1 MGAAISN
8 VIKSID
14 STNDSGQQAIESL
27 SAVRALG
34 ESRDDVA
41 WDKATTLGAGG
52 HAPILKKLMRSQ
64 SIVTDASSSN
74 DQIASGIKRVTGNTV
89 KGQILD
95 GLTDIIANAL
105 STVLND
111 SAQVSSKHIY
121 ALIAT
126 SSGSLLRVDI
136 DIHSYNLRSKRLQQ
150 YAENV
155 VTFTSIIS
163 SIDTTSLTLTD
174 LKSVVSTSYSSSPE
188 ERQKAIFEMVKSAW
202 ENDLKVNGGQ
212 DLDDEE
218 RDRFRALI
226 RPSEYEK
233 HASSPT
239 A

>member
-1 MGAAISN
+1 MGAALSN

-27 SAVRALG
+27 SALRALG

-41 WDKATTLGAGG
+41 WDKAETLGAGD

-111 SAQVSSKHIY
+111 SAQVSSKHFY

-126 SSGSLLRVDI
+126 SSGALLRVDI

-163 SIDTTSLTLTD
+163 TIDMTYLTLAD
-174 LKSVVSTSYSSSPE
+174 LKSIVSTTYTSSPE
-188 ERQKAIFEMVKSAW
+188 ERQKAIFDLVKAAW
-202 ENDLKVNGGQ
+202 ENDLKLNGGG
-212 DLDDEE
+212 DLDDAE
-218 RDRFRALI
+218 RDRSRALI

-233 HASSPT
+233 QAASP
-239 A
+239 AA